1 MVARYRS
8 VLSVP
13 GFVRV
18 FSTALVGRLAQG
30 IASLAILLL
39 VRSDTGSYA
48 AAGIAV
54 GAYDFATAAGAP
66 LVGRLVDR
74 FGRRRVLG
82 PGAVL
87 QMLVLI
93 GLVAAAHAGA
103 GAVALVVLAALAGGL
118 WPPIAPSVR
127 ALLRDLGRD
136 AQGRDTAYALA
147 SALH

>member
-8 VLSVP
+8 VLSLP
-13 GFVRV
+13 GCARV
-18 FSTALVGRLAQG
+18 LATALIARLPQG
-30 IASLAILLL
+30 MTSLAILLL
-39 VRSDTGSYA
+39 VRSHTGSYT

-82 PGAVL
+82 PEAML
-87 QMLVLI
+87 QALVL
-93 GLVAAAHAGA
+93 VAIVIAAHAGA
-103 GAVALVVLAALAGGL
+103 GAVALVVLSALAGGL

-127 ALLRDLGRD
+127 ALLRDLVRD
-136 AQGRDTAYALA
+136 AKGRQAAYALRA
-147 SALH
+147 